1 MKKSSLHMPRFNKI
15 LCPVDFDPN
24 SLQALRLAGEI
35 SQERKAILH
44 LLHVVDIAIPAKA
57 EVTAPF
63 DKMEAAVTSK
73 LKRLARQKIDK
84 RVHHELHVETGD
96 PGGQVLDAAK
106 RLGADLIVMATHGRK
121 GLRRLILGS
130 VAERIIREAPCPV
143 LTVRPTAR
151 RVQAARKR
159 AR

>member
-1 MKKSSLHMPRFNKI
+1 MKKSLNMARFNKI

-73 LKRLARQKIDK
+73 LERLARQKIDR

-96 PGGQVLDAAK
+96 PAVQILDAAK

-121 GLRRLILGS
+121 GLRRLVLGS
-130 VAERIIREAPCPV
+130 VAERIVREAPCRVLSVTPV
-143 LTVRPTAR
+143 AR
-151 RVQAARKR
+151 RVQAARTQ